1 MEGCHHV
8 IRISIVYEIERPFLV
23 AKDYNTNL
31 VQLLPRYY
39 TIIVTCT
46 SALFRVRFSTST
58 NVHLKKFWV
67 HEIPCT
73 KNYNFWRP
81 GYCIMLNPLKYPFWE
96 VPHVVE
102 VVSLLPHGLL
112 NTRPYLLH
120 FRDQFQGA
128 YQRKKR
134 NTYNVKLWSKVMLKK
149 LNG

>member
-1 MEGCHHV
+1 MEDCHHV

-58 NVHLKKFWV
+58 NVHLKKFWL

-96 VPHVVE
+96 VPPM
-102 VVSLLPHGLL
+102 LWK
-112 NTRPYLLH
+112 LH
-120 FRDQFQGA
+120 SFSPMSYSVHDHICYILETNFKWHIKE
-128 YQRKKR
+128 KKR
-134 NTYNVKLWSKVMLKK
+134 NN
-149 LNG
+149 